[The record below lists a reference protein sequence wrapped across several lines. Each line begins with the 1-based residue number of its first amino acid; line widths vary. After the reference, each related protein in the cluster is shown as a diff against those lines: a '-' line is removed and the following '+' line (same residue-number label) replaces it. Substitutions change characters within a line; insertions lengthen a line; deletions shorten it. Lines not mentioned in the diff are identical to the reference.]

1 MKIAHNPETG
11 EYLGY
16 QNGKWEKL
24 RVAANQEGQ
33 KVFLGPNGWT
43 PLDAKALKTPQN
55 TPRPEVGGTNAQKFG
70 VGTRGVIKGL
80 VDTVAAPA
88 ALVQNTLV
96 NAVGRPDL
104 QAGSAGDYISDTLGL
119 PRAQTAGERF
129 GERFTEGAVSVVPS
143 MFTGGAM
150 VKAASPVTRAVGA
163 TLQDAPRLQAATGGA
178 SMSAAGLAADNDIGT
193 MGQMGAGL
201 LAPLAVGGVASLA
214 PGTRVNMARADAFKR
229 ATGEV
234 PSLGVVS
241 DGGFAPMIEA
251 AMSKYPVTAGTMNRA
266 WGRSNDA
273 LRASVENAAE
283 RVARGPY
290 PKTQNELGQMIL
302 DGVEGAKNRRTDAY
316 SQAWNES
323 LEPLVNTDVPL
334 RNTVDMFVQKA
345 MRRTPE
351 TAMEMAADQGGALAP
366 QQYSAAARE
375 ALGGADKI
383 LGGVWDDA
391 INLDAASLGAVKDRR
406 TIINEAIKDD
416 RVASTMGVNSA
427 EATRVSNA
435 LRDDIFSTLDAKAPD
450 VANKLREMD
459 GSYAEW
465 IKKAER
471 LDKRMT
477 GSGREPEAV
486 ATKTEAGNLTLGDII
501 RLRDILSKDEWAKIR
516 GGIMN
521 ELPRSTQN
529 ETSAAAFATKTG
541 TGKSAYRPEVRDAI
555 WGNELDDALQIAE
568 GMGRVGANVN
578 TSNTA
583 TQLQSMNMLTGGG
596 TLGLAAGGMFPEAA
610 ALAASIYG
618 IPYAAARFAT
628 SPTVTK
634 AVTSP
639 TYQQAI
645 QSALGARVPMLGRG
659 LMSPAGNKE

>member
-1 MKIAHNPETG
+1 
-11 EYLGY
+11 
-16 QNGKWEKL
+16 
-24 RVAANQEGQ
+24 
-33 KVFLGPNGWT
+33 
-43 PLDAKALKTPQN
+43 
-55 TPRPEVGGTNAQKFG
+55 
-70 VGTRGVIKGL
+70 
-80 VDTVAAPA
+80 
-88 ALVQNTLV
+88 
-96 NAVGRPDL
+96 
-104 QAGSAGDYISDTLGL
+104 
-119 PRAQTAGERF
+119 
-129 GERFTEGAVSVVPS
+129 
-143 MFTGGAM
+143 
-150 VKAASPVTRAVGA
+150 
-163 TLQDAPRLQAATGGA
+163 
-178 SMSAAGLAADNDIGT
+178 
-193 MGQMGAGL
+193 
-201 LAPLAVGGVASLA
+201 
-214 PGTRVNMARADAFKR
+214 
-229 ATGEV
+229 
-234 PSLGVVS
+234 
-241 DGGFAPMIEA
+241 
-251 AMSKYPVTAGTMNRA
+251 
-266 WGRSNDA
+266 
-273 LRASVENAAE
+273 
-283 RVARGPY
+283 
-290 PKTQNELGQMIL
+290 MIL

-334 RNTVDMFVQKA
+334 RNTVDMFVQ
-345 MRRTPE
+345 RRCAEPQKQPWRWPQTKEGRLPHSN
-351 TAMEMAADQGGALAP
+351 TAQLL
-366 QQYSAAARE
+366 E

-541 TGKSAYRPEVRDAI
+541 TGKKRLSPR
-555 WGNELDDALQIAE
+555 
-568 GMGRVGANVN
+568 GAGCN
-578 TSNTA
+578 
-583 TQLQSMNMLTGGG
+583 
-596 TLGLAAGGMFPEAA
+596 LG
-610 ALAASIYG
+610 
-618 IPYAAARFAT
+618 
-628 SPTVTK
+628 
-634 AVTSP
+634 
-639 TYQQAI
+639 Q
-645 QSALGARVPMLGRG
+645 
-659 LMSPAGNKE
+659 